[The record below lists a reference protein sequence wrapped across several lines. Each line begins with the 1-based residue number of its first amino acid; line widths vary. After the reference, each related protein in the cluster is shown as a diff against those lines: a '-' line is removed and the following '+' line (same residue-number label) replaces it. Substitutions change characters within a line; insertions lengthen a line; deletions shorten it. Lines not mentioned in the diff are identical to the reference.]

1 MTIKKVEL
9 KEYDKNALDDLLG
22 SSATQEEST
31 KKNTTTLPIDSIILP
46 PSQPRRYFDTEALQ
60 SLANDIKAQGLLAP
74 IAVRYTSGNT
84 YELMAGERRLRACK
98 IAGLE
103 EIAVNIIDCDEKTAT
118 RIRLAENLQRED
130 LNAYEETI
138 GILELLA
145 LELDLNQ
152 DTVISLLYEMNNET
166 KGNSNHNVMVS
177 DDALTLQ
184 DIFSKLSKITWQS
197 FVANRLPLLKL
208 PGDIQSVLAKG
219 ELEYTKA
226 TTISKIK
233 DLEQRQEVL
242 KQAIEEKL
250 SLSQIKK
257 IVGDTLK
264 ASKQEKQ
271 ETPTRELATRVGK
284 ISSLLRKDKT
294 LNEDKKRLNKV
305 NKLIEQLMELLKLQ
319 EEIETAEETLEN

>member
-1 MTIKKVEL
+1 MTTKKVEL

-22 SSATQEEST
+22 SSASQEEST

-46 PSQPRRYFDTEALQ
+46 ASQPRRYFDTEALQ
-60 SLANDIKAQGLLAP
+60 SLANDIKENGLLAP

-98 IAGLE
+98 IAGCE
-103 EIAVNIIDCDEKTAT
+103 EIPVNIIDCDDKTAT
-118 RIRLAENLQRED
+118 RIRIAENLQRED

-145 LELDLNQ
+145 LELDINQ
-152 DTVISLLYEMNNET
+152 DTVVSLLYEMNNET

-177 DDALTLQ
+177 SEAVTVQ

-197 FVANRLPLLKL
+197 FVANRLPILKL

-233 DLEQRQEVL
+233 NLEQRQEVL

-257 IVGDTLK
+257 IVGNILE

-284 ISSLLRKDKT
+284 ISSLIRKDKT

-305 NKLIEQLMELLKLQ
+305 NKLIEQLIELLKLP